1 MNGESVYW
9 VRAGVRLHELPDV
22 CLAERDRPEGL
33 ELGCDGAVRGEQLV
47 QVQGHAHSGRVALNA
62 EDA

>member
-1 MNGESVYW
+1 M
-9 VRAGVRLHELPDV
+9 RLHELPDV

-47 QVQGHAHSGRVALNA
+47 QVHGHAHGGRVALNE